1 MGELID
7 LLATA
12 SEKLGTP
19 PELLSGLPTMEIS
32 GDCAMMLE
40 QHRGIVSYS
49 DTEVRIAVNIGCISV
64 CGCNLL
70 IRVMNQQKIIL
81 CGRIETVRIE
91 RLVHD
96 KN

>member
-7 LLATA
+7 LLASA
-12 SEKLGTP
+12 SKKLGTP
-19 PELLSGLPTMEIS
+19 PELLSGLPSIELK

-49 DTEVRIAVNIGCISV
+49 DTEVCIAVNIGCISV
-64 CGCNLL
+64 GGSNLA

-81 CGRIETVRIE
+81 CGRIESVRIE